1 MFYSIRCMMSKIT
14 RQLQA
19 DRIIVRQPCDKA
31 VIDLQCA
38 CIHYGFCFC
47 IKVHHMNHM
56 DIQVI
61 LHSALCC
68 FEGFCRDTLL
78 HVIYMYSYNNHR
90 NQIAANV
97 NHQCLHSG
105 IASWWFRVT
114 TYNLLYFFIIR
125 MWYHQAFLDIALNE
139 WKPTQVHYKSMN
151 FIWSNASMW

>member
-1 MFYSIRCMMSKIT
+1 MSKIT

-78 HVIYMYSYNNHR
+78 HVICMYSYNNHR
-90 NQIAANV
+90 SQIAANV

-114 TYNLLYFFIIR
+114 FCTSSLYLCDTIKHSLTLHLMNENQPKSIIKVWILFDQ
-125 MWYHQAFLDIALNE
+125 MIACD
-139 WKPTQVHYKSMN
+139 N
-151 FIWSNASMW
+151 FSVV